1 MRHWNA
7 VERALRTMDPYE
19 PPLATG
25 AGRGDTARDWATG
38 YRAGVGVHATTW
50 YAAAEQC
57 HAASYLQDIISLAS
71 GVYAEPKL
79 AMTLETSG
87 FDQERETR
95 ILMLGYNAT
104 LLFRM
109 LAPARGEPVHDM
121 LLDPGSPADLASRWE
136 IGLVALPVLLEEH
149 PEGDPVMLLVVNE
162 GGIAHSEV
170 LADEPD
176 AAELARFVA
185 GEVTHCIAQLG
196 APPLIWCDDDLLLG
210 ALADG
215 LGEGPEKVEEIAVA
229 AMRQGDVPRAL
240 RLLDGVVAQR
250 PGEPRF
256 RMTRGRV
263 RIQSRDCQGAFED
276 FDAARLA
283 APSSAAAHGLAGS
296 ALMCLGRPAEARR
309 AFEQSLALDPNQP
322 RLREL
327 LSRDR

>member
-1 MRHWNA
+1 
-7 VERALRTMDPYE
+7 
-19 PPLATG
+19 
-25 AGRGDTARDWATG
+25 
-38 YRAGVGVHATTW
+38 VHATTW

-87 FDQERETR
+87 VDQERETR

-121 LLDPGSPADLASRWE
+121 RLDPGSPADLASRWE
-136 IGLVALPVLLEEH
+136 IGLVALPASLEED
-149 PEGDPVMLLVVNE
+149 PEGDPVALLVVNE

-185 GEVTHCIAQLG
+185 GEVTHCTTQLG

-210 ALADG
+210 ALAV
-215 LGEGPEKVEEIAVA
+215 LPALAHCRVMLMERLPLLEIAEH
-229 AMRQGDVPRAL
+229 DL
-240 RLLDGVVAQR
+240 TESLLSEARDAKKSKSG
-250 PGEPRF
+250 PGEKIRRPRKK
-256 RMTRGRV
+256 R
-263 RIQSRDCQGAFED
+263 S
-276 FDAARLA
+276 
-283 APSSAAAHGLAGS
+283 
-296 ALMCLGRPAEARR
+296 
-309 AFEQSLALDPNQP
+309 
-322 RLREL
+322 
-327 LSRDR
+327 